1 MSDTYIL
8 DLPPD
13 RREGE
18 VATVYFFEDDRPLHG
33 SASMLDWRLNG
44 KVTELLLNGTVS
56 GRIGDTVAIKNNG
69 KLDADWALFIGGG
82 KRQRLSMA
90 VWERLL
96 KKGLKTCQKAGFE
109 RIAFCLDSQEDVP
122 VSQIKEL
129 AEKLLVE
136 YSNSTLECLFSFDTV
151 PVITAGRSE
160 KQTSL
165 L

>member
-13 RREGE
+13 RMEGE
-18 VATVYFFEDDRPLHG
+18 VATVFFFEDDRPLHG

-44 KVTELLLNGTVS
+44 KLTDLLLNGTVS
-56 GRIGDTVAIKNNG
+56 GRLGDTVAIKNNG

-96 KKGLKTCQKAGFE
+96 KKSIKTCQKAGFE

-122 VSQIKEL
+122 VSQIKDL

-151 PVITAGRSE
+151 PVLTTGKKE
-160 KQTSL
+160 KQPSL